1 MASTI
6 DQIDSY
12 LKKNKKT
19 LFNKLN
25 EWYGRNKPIYDGKEF
40 QQAFDDAKN
49 LKYLWNQAQEAQ
61 GINSKIEAFNKLTTE
76 LDKWTDLEKLEDW
89 EKQLEE
95 QGLENWK
102 VPEDKIEMDKMRL
115 FGQLSNRPEINK
127 FEDLNINDIWSQGY
141 DYDQM
146 KQLAADYG
154 YNYQDKDE
162 RKEFLDKL
170 EEYHKQKNVE
180 KAFALDKDA
189 PFLDKLKT
197 GVVDLMLPVS
207 KEYARQNYQNID
219 GEHYIDDLAAPLA
232 ADLGINAA
240 MFGTGGA
247 VAGTPFKNVATK
259 QFVKNV
265 VNNMSAPVIKGV
277 SNAVLNKEEGADV
290 AKDIVGEVSTNIATP
305 FLLKGGYRWAT
316 RPFQGGAQGQAAKDY
331 INQKANAARDVQKK
345 LRNGGVWQEF
355 EMIGPDKIGNVR
367 YKTIRKEK
375 GRYVIKEISPEEYA
389 RNNNKIT
396 LKELDAFGEDSK
408 LLRDKKTN
416 AEEAVAAE
424 YAPSIEP
431 AGEYLTEKK
440 MRTASLQGQD
450 PMSTLTS
457 DELEVMGA
465 KPKESIWNWAKSKFG
480 EAPGIYITNAQ
491 GRGQYGNRF
500 LGGLSTLI
508 PNDIVNE
515 ETFKKEPKLSEKDL
529 AEIELF
535 RKLSEL
541 SKKSNFSK
549 YVKKPKLPE
558 KFKKF
563 KNDPTI
569 VEIFGI
575 QEED

>member
-1 MASTI
+1 MAGTI
-6 DQIDSY
+6 DQINSY

-49 LKYLWNQAQEAQ
+49 LKYLWNQAQEAR

-95 QGLENWK
+95 QGLENWQ

-170 EEYHKQKNVE
+170 EEYHKQKIVE

-189 PFLDKLKT
+189 PFWDKLKT
-197 GVVDLMLPVS
+197 VVTDFTMPIS
-207 KEYARQNYQNID
+207 KEYAKRNYENIN
-219 GEHYIDDLAAPLA
+219 DLSDMKGALVGDALT
-232 ADLGINAA
+232 NVA
-240 MFGTGGA
+240 MFGIPGKFVTNPKA
-247 VAGTPFKNVATK
+247 ALTLNNITAPVMREAANVALNDKSMQDAAIDATSNAITNYATPYAMNRTGRWLDRLWAGETK
-259 QFVKNV
+259 QGAQTILNQTANKVRDIERQ
-265 VNNMSAPVIKGV
+265 IKEGKVFIKETFNGPKYYTLKRGKLVEV
-277 SNAVLNKEEGADV
+277 SNAE
-290 AKDIVGEVSTNIATP
+290 
-305 FLLKGGYRWAT
+305 
-316 RPFQGGAQGQAAKDY
+316 
-331 INQKANAARDVQKK
+331 AARA
-345 LRNGGVWQEF
+345 NGV
-355 EMIGPDKIGNVR
+355 
-367 YKTIRKEK
+367 
-375 GRYVIKEISPEEYA
+375 ISPEDYKFYQLN
-389 RNNNKIT
+389 RNISRSTKDRMD
-396 LKELDAFGEDSK
+396 EAFEKPLMEGG
-408 LLRDKKTN
+408 
-416 AEEAVAAE
+416 AEEFAYNKVFGKPRFEGMKPYEVADAAE
-424 YAPSIEP
+424 LAP
-431 AGEYLTEKK
+431 
-440 MRTASLQGQD
+440 R
-450 PMSTLTS
+450 
-457 DELEVMGA
+457 
-465 KPKESIWNWAKSKFG
+465 ESIFNWAKNS
-480 EAPGIYITNAQ
+480 PGVSRAADYLVNFQGQTRYATPMANAITQTLGPA
-491 GRGQYGNRF
+491 GQA
-500 LGGLSTLI
+500 LQI
-508 PNDIVNE
+508 
-515 ETFKKEPKLSEKDL
+515 EKDQKL
-529 AEIELF
+529 TPQEQAEIELF
-535 RKLSEL
+535 RKLSDL

-575 QEED
+575 QPEED

>member
-19 LFNKLN
+19 LFTKLN

-49 LKYLWNQAQEAQ
+49 LKYLWNTAQEAK
-61 GINSKIEAFNKLTTE
+61 GINSKIEAFNKLTEE
-76 LDKWTDLEKLEDW
+76 LDKWTDLNKLEDW
-89 EKQLEE
+89 EKQLEA
-95 QGLENWK
+95 QGLENWQ

-115 FGQLSNRPEINK
+115 FGQLSNRPEID
-127 FEDLNINDIWSQGY
+127 ETTDLSLDGVYSQNYNHNQMKKLASDYGY
-141 DYDQM
+141 DYDN
-146 KQLAADYG
+146 KEDRADFL
-154 YNYQDKDE
+154 NKLREYQQQKD
-162 RKEFLDKL
+162 L
-170 EEYHKQKNVE
+170 EKIWSSEP
-180 KAFALDKDA
+180 L
-189 PFLDKLKT
+189 
-197 GVVDLMLPVS
+197 VDFMLPVS

-240 MFGTGGA
+240 MLGGGGA
-247 VAGTPFKNVATK
+247 VAGAPIKNVAAK
-259 QFVKNV
+259 QFVKNA
-265 VNNMSAPVIKGV
+265 VNNTAAPVIKGV
-277 SNAVLNKEEGADV
+277 ANGLLNKEEFDDIV
-290 AKDIVGEVSTNIATP
+290 KDIIGETSTNIATP

-316 RPFQGGAQGQAAKDY
+316 RPFQGGAKGQAAKDF
-331 INQKANAARDVQKK
+331 INQKANAARDVQRK

-355 EMIGPDKIGNVR
+355 EMDGPDVIGKVT
-367 YKTIRKEK
+367 YKTIRKEN

-408 LLRDKKTN
+408 LLRGKKTN
-416 AEEAVAAE
+416 AEQEVAAE

-431 AGEYLTEKK
+431 AGEYVTEKK
-440 MRTASLQGQD
+440 MRTASMQGSD

-465 KPKESIWNWAKSKFG
+465 KPVESIWNWAKGNIG
-480 EAPGIYITNAQ
+480 EAPGTYLANAQ
-491 GRGQYGNRF
+491 GRSQYGNKM
-500 LGGLSTLI
+500 LGGMSTI
-508 PNDIVNE
+508 VPNSFVSE
-515 ETFKKEPKLSEKDL
+515 KTFEKEPKLSDKDL
-529 AEIELF
+529 AELAFLKRIAELNKKPGFEKFIE
-535 RKLSEL
+535 
-541 SKKSNFSK
+541 
-549 YVKKPKLPE
+549 KPKLPE

-563 KNDPTI
+563 KNDPRI
-569 VEIFGI
+569 IEIFGA